1 MNLPRNLKYVVADLT
16 GRAQHQVVAALTAQV
31 RVARAAVD
39 VAADAATGELA
50 FDLARERIGELEST
64 GDRHRAEL
72 VTALSR
78 TLVIPI
84 DREDLFR
91 LSRSID
97 DVLDNLR
104 DFARELDLFGSEVR
118 SPLFGPV
125 LDAVGAALDDFDAAV
140 VELARDAAAAMTG
153 SLRAKKQSNE
163 IRRRY
168 QLAVAEL
175 LDGDLSSVML
185 KRRELLRRLDVVGLR
200 IGEATDALADG
211 GLKRGS

>member
-1 MNLPRNLKYVVADLT
+1 MKRSGGIRHVLADLT
-16 GRAQHQVVAALTAQV
+16 GRSQRRVVDALAEQV
-31 RVARAAVD
+31 RAARAAVE
-39 VAADAATGELA
+39 V
-50 FDLARERIGELEST
+50 AREAVAGSTSFDEARGRIRDLERE
-64 GDRHRAEL
+64 GDRHRSEL

-104 DFARELDLFGSEVR
+104 DFSRELDLFGREVR
-118 SPLFGPV
+118 SPLFEP
-125 LDAVGAALDDFDAAV
+125 LLAAIAAALDEFDGAV
-140 VELARDAAAAMTG
+140 VGLADDPTAAMAG
-153 SLRAKKQSNE
+153 SLRAKKRGNE
-163 IRRRY
+163 IRLRY
-168 QLAVAEL
+168 QTAIAEL
-175 LDGDLSSVML
+175 LDGEVSNVTL

-211 GLKRGS
+211 GLKRGG